1 MTQRFRVL
9 VFDWDGT
16 LMDSEA
22 QIVTCMQLA
31 LRDAG
36 QRVLPGEQ
44 VRDIIGLGLTQAVA
58 RLLPEA
64 DAVMHQRVADGY
76 REHFLA
82 GHTTATLF
90 AGADATIEHLHGAG
104 YLLAVATGKGRAGLA
119 KVLADTGMEHFF
131 CASRCADETHSKPH
145 PGMLLELMDE
155 LAVEPGEMLMIG
167 DTEYDMQM
175 AANAGVAALAVSYGV
190 HAQQR
195 LCTHKPLG
203 CIHDIRMLP
212 EWLTR
217 QAFNDEAT
225 GT

>member
-1 MTQRFRVL
+1 MTRRFRVL

-22 QIVTCMQLA
+22 QIVACMQLA

-36 QRVLPGEQ
+36 QAALPDAR
-44 VRDIIGLGLTQAVA
+44 VRDIIGLGLIQALA

-64 DAVMHQRVADGY
+64 DGGVHQRVADGY

-82 GHTTATLF
+82 GHTQAALF
-90 AGADATIEHLHGAG
+90 AGAGETIEHLHGAG

-119 KVLADTGMEHFF
+119 KVLAETGMARFF

-145 PGMLLELMDE
+145 PGMLLELMEE
-155 LAVEPGEMLMIG
+155 LAVTAGEMLMIG

-175 AANAGVAALAVSYGV
+175 AQNAGVPALAVSYGV
-190 HAQQR
+190 HDHQR
-195 LCTHKPLG
+195 LRVHEPLD
-203 CIHDIRMLP
+203 CIHDIRVLP

-217 QAFNDEAT
+217 HAHNGEAFTA
-225 GT
+225 